1 MLRLNLVIRP
11 STAIFD
17 DSHGVRRDIAPENSL
32 RRLQANAP
40 EDDVADLTGSDITA
54 SCSSITASNT
64 TNILLMSQGRSAPR
78 AALSDPPPRIRVV
91 NPNSNEDV
99 TRGLDAALE
108 PLRFPNGP
116 EIVCS
121 TLAEG
126 PFGIETQA
134 DVESVVMPLRHM
146 VEADNS
152 SDAFVIDPTQ
162 AAVTMALGA
171 LQFSRV

>member
-1 MLRLNLVIRP
+1 MSTAPDLRP
-11 STAIFD
+11 SEVDF
-17 DSHGVRRDIAPENSL
+17 
-32 RRLQANAP
+32 
-40 EDDVADLTGSDITA
+40 ADLTSGSVIAA
-54 SCSSITASNT
+54 SHSSITACNT
-64 TNILLMSQGRSAPR
+64 TNIVLMSQARSAPR
-78 AALSDPPPRIRVV
+78 AAMSDPPPRIRVV

-134 DVESVVMPLRHM
+134 DVESVVMPLLAR
-146 VEADNS
+146 S
-152 SDAFVIDPTQ
+152 RRTIRPTP
-162 AAVTMALGA
+162 
-171 LQFSRV
+171 S